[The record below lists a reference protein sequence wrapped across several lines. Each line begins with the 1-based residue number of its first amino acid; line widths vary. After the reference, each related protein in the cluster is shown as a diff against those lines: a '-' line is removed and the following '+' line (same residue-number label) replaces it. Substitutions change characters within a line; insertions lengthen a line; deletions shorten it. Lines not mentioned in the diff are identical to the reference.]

1 MLIANSFTFTQQC
14 EGGEWFHYTCVG
26 LTPETRFK
34 GKWFCPTCRNLQW
47 GFSYVGKMHTS
58 NNYFISKSLL
68 QFMFLYSIV
77 DFKTLYV
84 VPFCTV
90 FPIVHFKTLLVVP
103 LVQSFLIAKKF
114 PTIWQLTVRIN
125 SKFLWFFTSSI
136 SICIYCVGT
145 ISALTKLPTA

>member
-1 MLIANSFTFTQQC
+1 MLQLESAVFMLSHLKHHYYGTIFFLCESYLRPLNANCFTFTQQC

-68 QFMFLYSIV
+68 QFMFLYGIV

-103 LVQSFLIAKKF
+103 LVQSLLIAKKF
-114 PTIWQLTVRIN
+114 PTIW
-125 SKFLWFFTSSI
+125 
-136 SICIYCVGT
+136 
-145 ISALTKLPTA
+145 